1 MIYSARCSLSS
12 AYHAHS
18 YRGREISPKFALGPT
33 YVRPD
38 AYVYDVTT
46 TPDRWRAKGW
56 GWLSIH
62 IQHTGTP
69 WLPFWE
75 ALPPGHCP
83 HPHFTKISPD
93 LGAYRSRSST
103 IQHDPARPS
112 TIQHDPARPSTT
124 QHDPAP
130 IQTRSELFRC
140 CRLMLSNFERI

>member
-1 MIYSARCSLSS
+1 MQPEQRLARALVPRS
-12 AYHAHS
+12 
-18 YRGREISPKFALGPT
+18 RNSPKFRQISRSDQRT
-33 YVRPD
+33 YDRTIR
-38 AYVYDVTT
+38 TT
-46 TPDRWRAKGW
+46 TGWRAKGW
-56 GWLSIH
+56 GWLSIL

-103 IQHDPARPS
+103 IQHYPARPS
-112 TIQHDPARPSTT
+112 TIQHDPALPSTT